1 VSRALCVLLLFIFG
15 ACTNPLELG
24 ERRYREGDRLAALE
38 TWRSVRSDS
47 PYHER
52 VRRRIAVVENESEQ
66 LVVRYKKRARYY
78 ERKGKLAES
87 VLNYRLALKLQPDDR
102 ETLNRV
108 QSLVRSLAALRQ
120 QARTAYTE
128 AFEAGELAS
137 AARHLAELR
146 TLDPFDPRL
155 ASSERQLEDTL
166 RAKVRPLLAKGRRGF
181 SSGDHRSA
189 ELAFR
194 AVLEID
200 PNNET
205 ALGHL
210 SYIAKIRDEEMAA
223 AGATARGFDPTEMA
237 SDSRI
242 RAAGLYEKAVRA
254 QMEGRLFDAIDADIE
269 ALKLDPGY
277 EKALEHLAALRKKLA
292 PDVEGLIQA
301 GQHYY
306 QQEDLE
312 SALDQWELALQIDPN
327 NEEAAR
333 YKARAESLLE
343 DLALL
348 RAGTGPGTEVP

>member
-1 VSRALCVLLLFIFG
+1 MSRVLCALLLLIFG

-47 PYHER
+47 PYYER
-52 VRRRIAVVENESEQ
+52 IRRRIAIVENESEQ

-78 ERKGKLAES
+78 EQKGKLAES

-102 ETLNRV
+102 DTLDRV
-108 QSLVRSLAALRQ
+108 QSLVRSLAALRR
-120 QARTAYTE
+120 QARAAYTE
-128 AFEAGELAS
+128 AFEAGDLA
-137 AARHLAELR
+137 AATRHLAALR
-146 TLDPFDPRL
+146 TLDPFDPHL
-155 ASSERQLEDTL
+155 ATSERELEDTL
-166 RAKVRPLLAKGRRGF
+166 RAKVGPLLAKGRRGF

-189 ELAFR
+189 ERAFL

-210 SYIAKIRDEEMAA
+210 SYIAKIRDEETAA
-223 AGATARGFDPTEMA
+223 VGAPARGFDPTEMA

-254 QMEGRLFDAIDADIE
+254 QTEGRLFDAIDADIE

-277 EKALEHLAALRKKLA
+277 GKALEHLAALRRDLA
-292 PDVEGLIQA
+292 PTVEGLIQA

-306 QQEDLE
+306 QQEDLLA
-312 SALDQWELALQIDPN
+312 ALDQWRRALLIDPN
-327 NEEAAR
+327 NREATQ
-333 YKARAESLLE
+333 YIGRAESLLE
-343 DLALL
+343 SLERL
-348 RAGTGPGTEVP
+348 RAEPENGVEAR